1 LNQFILYGHGS
12 SKNHGAEAIV
22 KTTIKIIRKK
32 YPGIKIVLSSN
43 FPEDDKLFG
52 VDADKII
59 GPDPVLWEKE
69 KSVQNRTEKYKL
81 AEQMYAESISH
92 ITPDTVCLSIGGDNY
107 CYSNWHR
114 LECFHN
120 AAIESGARSVLW
132 SCSIEP
138 VMIDTPMLKVLAGHH
153 LITARESATLAAL
166 HHKGLSNV
174 VPCVD
179 IAFLLEPE
187 SFELPDNFQNMVA
200 LNLSPLVIR
209 RETSPCVVVKAF
221 RNLVQYILNK
231 TDLGVAF
238 VPHVVLPMDN
248 DVDAIQS
255 VLDGFPDNPR
265 IYRAPDNLN
274 AGQYKYII
282 SRCRF
287 GIFARTHASI
297 AAYSSCVPA
306 IAIGYSIKAQGL
318 AADLGFSKYLCPVS
332 SISPDSLV
340 DCFRWLMENEASL
353 CSLLTS
359 KLPLY
364 QKQAV
369 PQAAMEWI

>member
-1 LNQFILYGHGS
+1 
-12 SKNHGAEAIV
+12 
-22 KTTIKIIRKK
+22 
-32 YPGIKIVLSSN
+32 
-43 FPEDDKLFG
+43 
-52 VDADKII
+52 
-59 GPDPVLWEKE
+59 
-69 KSVQNRTEKYKL
+69 
-81 AEQMYAESISH
+81 
-92 ITPDTVCLSIGGDNY
+92 
-107 CYSNWHR
+107 
-114 LECFHN
+114 
-120 AAIESGARSVLW
+120 
-132 SCSIEP
+132 
-138 VMIDTPMLKVLAGHH
+138 
-153 LITARESATLAAL
+153 
-166 HHKGLSNV
+166 

-187 SFELPDNFQNMVA
+187 PFELPDNFQNMVA
-200 LNLSPLVIR
+200 INLSPLVIR
-209 RETSPCVVVKAF
+209 REASPGVVIKAF

-238 VPHVVLPMDN
+238 VPHVVLSMDN

-255 VLDGFPDNPR
+255 VLDGFLDNPR
-265 IYRAPDNLN
+265 IYCAPNNLN
-274 AGQYKYII
+274 AGHYKYII

-318 AADLGFSKYLCPVS
+318 AADLGFSKYLCPVA
-332 SISPDSLV
+332 SISPDSLI
-340 DCFRWLMENEASL
+340 DCFRRLMEDEASL
-353 CSLLTS
+353 RSLLTS